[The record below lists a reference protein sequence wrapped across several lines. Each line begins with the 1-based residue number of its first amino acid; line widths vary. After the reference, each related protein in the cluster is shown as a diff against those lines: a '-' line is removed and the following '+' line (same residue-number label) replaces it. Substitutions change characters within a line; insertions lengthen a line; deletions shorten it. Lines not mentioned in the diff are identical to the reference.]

1 MCFEDVRCLPWPT
14 ASQVEQ
20 IWTDMRRFQFFQI
33 WMSFCGQTELWRAK
47 SYLGDPHFFGGF
59 WGGTLKLTFPPRNI
73 FIPRCVFTPLEI
85 IKKRPLEASDEI
97 LHKKLFCQAWALVSK
112 TVFLFALWQILFEL
126 QSCKASISWL
136 KENCLDLL
144 DKVSGLQ
151 TALISILWTIFLGLL
166 QIRD

>member
-1 MCFEDVRCLPWPT
+1 MRFEDVRCLPWPT

-97 LHKKLFCQAWALVSK
+97 LHKKLFCHAWALVSK
-112 TVFLFALWQILFEL
+112 TVFFLLYDKYFLSYRNAKHQFNGWRRTVLTSLTR
-126 QSCKASISWL
+126 SVASKQPWS
-136 KENCLDLL
+136 
-144 DKVSGLQ
+144 Q
-151 TALISILWTIFLGLL
+151 
-166 QIRD
+166 